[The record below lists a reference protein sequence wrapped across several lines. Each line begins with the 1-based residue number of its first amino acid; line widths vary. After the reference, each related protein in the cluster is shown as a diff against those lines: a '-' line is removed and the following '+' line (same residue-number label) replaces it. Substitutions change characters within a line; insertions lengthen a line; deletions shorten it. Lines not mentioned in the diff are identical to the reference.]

1 MYVVRIHKAIC
12 SFNELMR
19 DGSES
24 LRKEVVSKLSCQER
38 GHHFVQ
44 APLTRMKGTRSRLG
58 DLYLDTELLLRYTR
72 MSLQARRLLV
82 RSIWR
87 ALDKAEVDALET
99 ELPWGETT
107 MRQIMVTRST
117 FEDTRTFNLWIAM
130 PKK

>member
-1 MYVVRIHKAIC
+1 MQVVRIHKAIC
-12 SFNELMR
+12 TFNELMH
-19 DGSES
+19 GGNES
-24 LRKEVVSKLSCQER
+24 LRKEVVSKLSYHER

-44 APLTRMKGTRSRLG
+44 APLTRLKGTRSRLG

-87 ALDKAEVDALET
+87 ALDNAGVDVLET
-99 ELPWGETT
+99 ELPWGETIT
-107 MRQIMVTRST
+107 RQITVTRYAI
-117 FEDTRTFNLWIAM
+117 ENTRTFNLRIVM